1 MASTKI
7 TAADVQI
14 TGVLDMRQNPVQNLE
29 TDLTLYPT
37 EDHQGATKIY
47 VDTLRDQIIAGLP
60 DVADNEE
67 YL

>member
-14 TGVLDMRQNPVQNLE
+14 TGVLDMRQHAVKNLE
-29 TDLTLYPT
+29 TDLALYPL
-37 EDHQGATKIY
+37 EDHQGASKIY

-60 DVADNEE
+60 NLADNGD
-67 YL
+67 Y